1 MDSAFFRLKVNYMI
15 EAMEALWKL
24 LTMFFSVD
32 VVYLP
37 LFQGLILL
45 NLIMW
50 AVYMLIG
57 LLDPDTWKDGWK
69 F

>member
-1 MDSAFFRLKVNYMI
+1 MI

>member
-1 MDSAFFRLKVNYMI
+1 MIDAFS
-15 EAMEALWKL
+15 ALWQL
-24 LTMFFSVD
+24 LTMFFSTD
-32 VVYLP
+32 VIYVP
-37 LFQGLILL
+37 LFEALLLL

-57 LLDPDTWKDGWK
+57 LLDPDTWTDVWR